1 MDGIRPQRQN
11 WLQSGPPKLKREAES
26 NAPQDTVSPYS
37 GAADSFR
44 ELARQKLEATVAN
57 PGANLV
63 EFTALQLLEHKYL
76 EQGSGE
82 VAPAPAPGQPK
93 LGMLGNPA
101 YMASLASA
109 QLACLPALA
118 PVLVRALGDLDP
130 QKIFSAPS
138 SNGDNKWIIAGGTLA
153 DQIKASQAVGAQGQ
167 VLGIPLTGVLHP
179 EEQGRLAAAL
189 QPILEQVG
197 PARLGRILKNL
208 HLQTLLGEL
217 RNNNSSTGMAGLGG
231 NGQVAIARDALLNQD
246 KAREY
251 LGHEIGHLIDEE
263 MGARLGI
270 ARISEHPDSPFG
282 QGSRAGD
289 FRSDYARRNRME
301 DFAEAHTDLM
311 LNWRQYKQFP
321 ELGLLARGKYGEKL
335 SFIAQK
341 CYDWY
346 LPPARPHLQKMADAV
361 HSGQSPLGYRNADGE
376 LVEADRH
383 LQRILRSLMDHTG
396 PGGKLDETQFF
407 KASKPEQSRRR
418 WVLNAL
424 RGQPN
429 EPTRA
434 ACAQTVAGD
443 LVRAA
448 ALNPGDPERA
458 RFGTEVLEAL
468 ESGGPFFYDQCRRQ
482 LGDSPQLQQQ
492 LSSMMIVAGPTWQV
506 GTF

>member
-1 MDGIRPQRQN
+1 MDGIRPHKQS
-11 WLQSGPPKLKREAES
+11 WLQSGPPKLKRETES
-26 NAPQDTVSPYS
+26 NTPQDTVSPYT
-37 GAADSFR
+37 GAADTFR

-57 PGANLV
+57 PSANLV

-82 VAPAPAPGQPK
+82 VAPVPAPGQPK
-93 LGMLGNPA
+93 LGMLGNTA
-101 YMASLASA
+101 YMASLTSA

-118 PVLVRALGDLDP
+118 PVLISVLGDLDP

-138 SNGDNKWIIAGGTLA
+138 SQGDNKWIIAGGSLP

-167 VLGIPLTGVLHP
+167 VLGIPLTGVLDP
-179 EEQGRLAAAL
+179 CEQGRLALAL
-189 QPILEQVG
+189 QPIVDQIG
-197 PARLGRILKNL
+197 PARVSKVLKNL
-208 HLQTLLGEL
+208 HIQTLLGEMQ
-217 RNNNSSTGMAGLGG
+217 NNNSSSGMAGLGG
-231 NGQVAIARDALLNQD
+231 NGQVAISREALLDHD
-246 KAREY
+246 KAKEY

-263 MGARLGI
+263 MGAKVGI
-270 ARISEHPDSPFG
+270 ARISDHPDTPFG
-282 QGSRAGD
+282 QGSAPSD

-335 SFIAQK
+335 TFIAK
-341 CYDWY
+341 NCYDWY
-346 LPPARPHLQKMADAV
+346 VPPARAHLQKMADEV
-361 HSGQSPLGYRNADGE
+361 HSGQSPLGYRNANGE
-376 LVEADRH
+376 LVDADRH

-396 PGGKLDETQFF
+396 AGGKLDETQFF
-407 KASKPEQSRRR
+407 NVSKPEQGRRR

-424 RGQPN
+424 REQSN

-434 ACAQTVAGD
+434 ISVNTVTAD
-443 LVRAA
+443 LGRAA
-448 ALNPGDPERA
+448 ALEPGDPERA
-458 RFGTEVLEAL
+458 RLGTGVLQAL
-468 ESGGPFFYDQCRRQ
+468 ESGGPYFYDQCRQ
-482 LGDSPQLQQQ
+482 HLGDSAPLQQQ